1 VSTQPAPW
9 FTRTR
14 TAYPPF
20 PDWLS
25 DQVERSDAIGHL
37 ARLFV
42 RDNEI
47 DRSDIELLNAAIIEW
62 SQT

>member
-1 VSTQPAPW
+1 
-9 FTRTR
+9 
-14 TAYPPF
+14 
-20 PDWLS
+20 
-25 DQVERSDAIGHL
+25 L